1 MLTQSGTQASFGVRG
16 IVDEEFSGAEMWKS
30 GVMDNNNYNYLR
42 PIVTIPANIKFTG
55 GNGSEE
61 NPFKISI

>member
-1 MLTQSGTQASFGVRG
+1 MLTQRGTQASFGVRW
-16 IVDEEFSGAEMWKS
+16 IVDEEFSGADMWWS
-30 GVMDNNNYNYLR
+30 GGMGHNNYNYLR